1 MENTNSI
8 DGRSPSLMEV
18 GRCHYRYDDIGGRMP
33 IFDTTPAEVAVL
45 RETFKG
51 VAQGDPIIG
60 LFKTGT
66 IRRSGQAEVARLR
79 AKYADNM
86 VMQGKN
92 EVAICD
98 VLFNGP
104 FARVPMTFEELEG
117 REVEASYTTGIVR
130 NTPSYGDIEDTP
142 IERLV
147 PPEGFVPEVPDLVIP
162 TVTQK
167 TGTFPP
173 SRKETPISVNK
184 E

>member
-18 GRCHYRYDDIGGRMP
+18 GRCHYRFDDIGGRMP

-51 VAQGDPIIG
+51 VAQGDPITM

-66 IRRSGQAEVARLR
+66 IRRSGQAEIARLR

-98 VLFNGP
+98 VLLWTVRKGADDFC
-104 FARVPMTFEELEG
+104 RVGRTGGGSVVYDWDREEHAVVWG
-117 REVEASYTTGIVR
+117 H
-130 NTPSYGDIEDTP
+130 
-142 IERLV
+142 
-147 PPEGFVPEVPDLVIP
+147 
-162 TVTQK
+162 
-167 TGTFPP
+167 
-173 SRKETPISVNK
+173 
-184 E
+184 